1 MDNGLTREVSGLGLG
16 LPICKRII
24 ELHQGSIWA
33 ESCSAG
39 GSAFHLLLPVEEE
52 DEIPTHLAGAILH

>member
-1 MDNGLTREVSGLGLG
+1 VNGLGLG
-16 LPICKRII
+16 LPICKRIV

-39 GSAFHLLLPVEEE
+39 GSAFHLLLPVEED
-52 DEIPTHLAGAILH
+52 DEIPTPLTGAILH